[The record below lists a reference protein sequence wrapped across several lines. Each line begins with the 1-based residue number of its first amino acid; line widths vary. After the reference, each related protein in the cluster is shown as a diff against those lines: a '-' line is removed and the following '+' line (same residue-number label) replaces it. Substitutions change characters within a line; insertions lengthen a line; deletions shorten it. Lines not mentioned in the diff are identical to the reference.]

1 MDKSKNILITGGTG
15 FVGGYL
21 CEELMRRGHYLT
33 ILTRSPEKY
42 SEQGSKNL
50 VFKSWDDP
58 LVPLMEESE
67 IVINLAG
74 ENLFGQRWTEPV
86 KKKLYNSR
94 IITTS
99 KLVKAMKQATVRPE
113 LFISASA
120 VGIYGDRGDQL
131 LDESSKPGDDFLA
144 EICSDWEAESHK
156 AKKLGVRVVNPR
168 IGIVLEDNGGVVEKM
183 KLPFSLFAG
192 GPLGDGKQYVPWIHM
207 ADLCNALIYP
217 IENLELEGPYNASAP
232 VPETMNELARVMGK
246 VMNRPAFFR
255 VPEFM
260 LKLVL
265 GEAAQPVLSSLR
277 VQPKVLQVTGFEFEF
292 EDLEEALADIL

>member
-42 SEQGSKNL
+42 SEQDSKNL

-74 ENLFGQRWTEPV
+74 ENLFGQRWTETV

-131 LDESSKPGDDFLA
+131 LDESSKPGEDFLS

-217 IENLELEGPYNASAP
+217 MENLELEGPYNASAP

-260 LKLVL
+260 LKLIL